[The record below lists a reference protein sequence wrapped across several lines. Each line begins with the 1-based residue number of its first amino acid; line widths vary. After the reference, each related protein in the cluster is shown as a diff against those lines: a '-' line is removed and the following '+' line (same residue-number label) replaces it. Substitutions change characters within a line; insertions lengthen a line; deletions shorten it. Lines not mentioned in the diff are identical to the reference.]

1 MKKTT
6 FTKGEKATLIIYLPE
21 TEEVE
26 VIEQLKYK
34 TRTKI
39 KRGGIIEEVDTCR
52 LRKII

>member
-6 FTKGEKATLIIYLPE
+6 FTKGEKATLIIYLPK

-26 VIEQLKYK
+26 VLEQAKYK
-34 TRTKI
+34 VRTKI
-39 KRGGIIEEVDTCR
+39 KRGDNEEWVDTCR